1 MAGSRTLSMAARVHA
16 MLWGVFSL
24 GGFISAFLLPVLIYI
39 NNIAYPLGLWPAGS
53 TDPTS
58 ILVASRLSTLFI
70 FVTVAGSL
78 FHGVFRFM
86 STLPELGLRG
96 AGEKLAAVGY
106 AIAGTAIVMLIVY
119 LLALNPGLLRLP

>member
-24 GGFISAFLLPVLIYI
+24 GGFISAFLLPVFIYI
-39 NNIAYPLGLWPAGS
+39 NSIAYPLGLWPAGS

>member
-1 MAGSRTLSMAARVHA
+1 MAGSRSVSAAAKVHA
-16 MLWGVFSL
+16 LLWGVFSL
-24 GGFISAFLLPVLIYI
+24 GGFSSAFLLPVLIYV

-53 TDPTS
+53 TDPAS
-58 ILVASRLSTLFI
+58 ALVVGRLSTLFI

-106 AIAGTAIVMLIVY
+106 AVAGTAIVMLIVY

>member
-53 TDPTS
+53 IDPTS